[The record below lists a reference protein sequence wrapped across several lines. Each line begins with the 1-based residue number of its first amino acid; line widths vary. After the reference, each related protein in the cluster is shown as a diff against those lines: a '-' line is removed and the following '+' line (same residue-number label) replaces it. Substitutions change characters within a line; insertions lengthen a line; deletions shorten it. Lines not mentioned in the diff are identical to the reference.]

1 MASGT
6 GTATID
12 FGALPGS
19 NEASVAVTGIAAIGG
34 SAKAEAFFM
43 RSTSADHTAND
54 HSYAAMLCGL
64 STGDVTAATGFTIYA
79 RSTEKLTGEFTLQ
92 YVWAD

>member
-1 MASGT
+1 MATGT

-12 FGALPGS
+12 FGAHPGS
-19 NEASVAVTGIAAIGG
+19 NEASVVVSGIGTIGG
-34 SAKAEAFFM
+34 SARAEAFLM

-54 HSYAAMLCGL
+54 HAYAAALMGL
-64 STGDVTAATGFTIYA
+64 TCGDVTAATGFTIYA
-79 RSTEKLTGEFTLQ
+79 RSVEKLTGQFTVQ